1 MAQIV
6 PTGTT
11 AGEMKLQFGLRG
23 ALGLALLL
31 ATRDVLSLYPSVS
44 DIARQIIIG
53 VMAVGL
59 PALLLH
65 FFEVRRRTSTI

>member
-6 PTGTT
+6 PTSTT
-11 AGEMKLQFGLRG
+11 AREVKPQFGLRV

-31 ATRDVLSLYPSVS
+31 ATRDVLSLFPSVS
-44 DIARQIIIG
+44 HVARQIIMG

-65 FFEVRRRTSTI
+65 FFEIRRRTSTI